1 MPTTSSGVF
10 MLLFSASL
18 TVTYIVSR
26 QSYLRPPVLWV
37 GGLLINSTFF
47 CLYTLTRPMMFIDAL
62 LSGLFLALIF
72 TSTSILLGQCFRGVI
87 AQANEAASSVLV
99 TEN

>member
-1 MPTTSSGVF
+1 MPTTPSSIF

-18 TVTYIVSR
+18 TVTYLVSR

-37 GGLLINSTFF
+37 GGLLVNSTFF
-47 CLYTLTRPMMFIDAL
+47 CLYTLTRPMMFADSL
-62 LSGLFLALIF
+62 VSGLFLALIF
-72 TSTSILLGQCFRGVI
+72 TSASIVLGQFFRGI
-87 AQANEAASSVLV
+87 TAPANEAASGVLV